1 MLPSSDL
8 FTVDSLPL
16 PAAVETVVE
25 YYNTDLEIKDSYQPA
40 ASGLYYKNFFFVCK
54 WWMYY
59 KFLALAFTK
68 LHVQVTPQ
76 FVASLTDNCKSR
88 HLRL

>member
-40 ASGLYYKNFFFVCK
+40 ASGLYYKNILLFVSDECTTN
-54 WWMYY
+54 
-59 KFLALAFTK
+59 F
-68 LHVQVTPQ
+68 
-76 FVASLTDNCKSR
+76 
-88 HLRL
+88 